1 MKADNLAKTIN
12 TMIVMGK
19 DWTDIVATVQSIL
32 EEEFRLG
39 FIAGFM
45 STSEGFNAD
54 YPFDYNNNEILKDED
69 FNKKLNTAINN
80 SQIEDCN
87 AN

>member
-19 DWTDIVATVQSIL
+19 DWTDIVATVQSTL
-32 EEEFRLG
+32 EEEFRSG
-39 FIAGFM
+39 YIAGFM
-45 STSEGFNAD
+45 STGEGFNAE
-54 YPFDYNNNEILKDED
+54 YPFDYDDKEILKDEE
-69 FNKKLNTAINN
+69 FNDNLTDAINN
-80 SQIEDCN
+80 SHN